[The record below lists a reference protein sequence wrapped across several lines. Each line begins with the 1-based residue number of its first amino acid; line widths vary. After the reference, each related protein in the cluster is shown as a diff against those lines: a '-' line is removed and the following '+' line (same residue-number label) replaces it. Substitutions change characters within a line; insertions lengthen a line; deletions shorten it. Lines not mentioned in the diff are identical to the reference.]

1 MVVVTWRA
9 PRATKG
15 GKGGKDKGKD
25 SGKGGYGGS
34 HDTKRRK
41 TGGDAVGGGAAGGG
55 AAGGGA
61 AVGGAAA
68 SRAYVHMVL
77 EKRDVEM
84 HEAVLLAECAPP
96 EGRRTSLPWPPRAG
110 SQAPYLRH
118 TLRGA
123 PQLLRPQWQ
132 PTIWCFRQPM
142 VPRSPTLRLPAQAVR
157 VLARALQVPPS
168 CVSYAGTKDAK
179 ALTRQR
185 VCVADTSAEAVA
197 AVAAQLGAQRLRV
210 GALSYGSAQLALGD
224 LAGNSFG
231 IVLRGLHLVRRALPP
246 PLAAAAAEPRA
257 LDFGALEPRA
267 ALEAAVGALRSRG
280 FINYFGMQRF
290 GAGGSEVG
298 RHVLRGD
305 CTQTGSNPRTGR
317 PAVAA

>member
-41 TGGDAVGGGAAGGG
+41 AGGDAVGGGAAGGG

-142 VPRSPTLRLPAQAVR
+142 VPRSPTLRLPAPRRCVCLPGR
-157 VLARALQVPPS
+157 CKSRRRAS
-168 CVSYAGTKDAK
+168 RT
-179 ALTRQR
+179 
-185 VCVADTSAEAVA
+185 
-197 AVAAQLGAQRLRV
+197 
-210 GALSYGSAQLALGD
+210 
-224 LAGNSFG
+224 
-231 IVLRGLHLVRRALPP
+231 RGLRT
-246 PLAAAAAEPRA
+246 PR
-257 LDFGALEPRA
+257 
-267 ALEAAVGALRSRG
+267 RSRG
-280 FINYFGMQRF
+280 SACVWRT
-290 GAGGSEVG
+290 
-298 RHVLRGD
+298 RR
-305 CTQTGSNPRTGR
+305 PRR
-317 PAVAA
+317 WPPSPRSSARSVCAWAR